1 MNRSLFINIK
11 ELVQVREGKPIPIC
25 GSAMRDLPSIQTA
38 WMRIEDDR
46 IVDYG
51 EMADCPVGEEQIFDL
66 TGRTVLPTW
75 VDSHTHI
82 VFAAS
87 REEEFVMKI
96 EGKSYE
102 EIAAAG
108 GGILNSARK

>member
-25 GSAMRDLPSIQTA
+25 GSAMRDLPSIQNA
-38 WMRIEDDR
+38 WMLIEDER
-46 IVDYG
+46 IIDYG
-51 EMADCPVGEEQIFDL
+51 EMSNCPVGEEQVFDL
-66 TGRTVLPTW
+66 IGRMVLPTW

-96 EGKSYE
+96 EGKIRYR
-102 EIAAAG
+102 G
-108 GGILNSARK
+108 H